1 MHNLFQYCTNNTC
14 KQSMSQLGGL
24 VACHTENLKKF
35 GLSKIEF
42 ESISDDTKN
51 WISIYTCTVLLAS

>member
-1 MHNLFQYCTNNTC
+1 M
-14 KQSMSQLGGL
+14 QSMAQLGGL
-24 VACHTENLKKF
+24 VACPHRKFWKF

-51 WISIYTCTVLLAS
+51 RVSIYTCTVLPAS